1 MGHCPDIIMK
11 KKKRSLITRMEF
23 LVKCYFIGKKYFN
36 KTAPLPINIGKNI
49 LVTICIKN
57 IMISCLRTTLIF

>member
-11 KKKRSLITRMEF
+11 KKKKKKKRSLIIRMEF

-36 KTAPLPINIGKNI
+36 KTAPLPINIGK
-49 LVTICIKN
+49 K
-57 IMISCLRTTLIF
+57 IFWSP